1 MDMQLKSADTDR
13 SLLLPDGRRL
23 GYADHGAPDGRPL
36 LFFHGA
42 PNSRYQLDAA
52 MVLTAKHRGV
62 RLIAPERPGYGLSDP
77 QPGRRLQDWATDVA
91 ALTDALG
98 IARFPIIGFSNGC
111 LYALACARQMPQ
123 RVDRLALCGSPAP
136 LDTPNIIQD
145 LAPQISGLYALARSD
160 PDNLRAALAPW
171 AESPAGLLSD
181 MAAFMP
187 DSDKKVFLQRATVF
201 EVDMSE
207 ALRHGVDGAVSDFV
221 LAANPWGFSPAEIE
235 TEVHLWQ
242 GSQDR
247 TAPPA
252 MAAYLAS
259 TLQKQKLFLL
269 PQDGHLAMFTHWDEI
284 LKELFAS

>member
-13 SLLLPDGRRL
+13 RLLLPDGRRL
-23 GYADHGAPDGRPL
+23 GYADHGASDGRSI
-36 LFFHGA
+36 LFFHGT
-42 PNSRYQLDAA
+42 PGSRHQLDAE
-52 MVLTAKHRGV
+52 MVSTATHRGL

-91 ALTDALG
+91 ALTDALE
-98 IARFPIIGFSNGC
+98 IARFSIVGFSNGC
-111 LYALACARQMPQ
+111 LYALACTRHMPQ

-136 LDTPNIIQD
+136 LDAPNVTHD
-145 LAPQISGLYALARSD
+145 LAPQVSGVYTLARSD
-160 PDNLRAALAPW
+160 PDSLRAALAPW

-187 DSDKKVFLQRATVF
+187 DCDKKVLQQRAAAF
-201 EVDMSE
+201 AVDMPE
-207 ALRHGVDGAVSDFV
+207 ALRKGVDGAVSDFL

-252 MAAYLAS
+252 MAAYLAG
-259 TLQKQKLFLL
+259 TLQNPKLFQL
-269 PQDGHLAMFTHWDEI
+269 PQDGHMAMFTHWDEI
-284 LKELFAS
+284 LKELLAC